1 MSDSTTENAIQG
13 YCVRC
18 KMTIDMLNPEPVWT
32 SRGQPG
38 TRGMCPECGGSVFR
52 LGASHLH
59 AGLTPPKPVTIGP
72 RGAKPKLPPNSV
84 YINYATADEET
95 AQQLADDLQKV
106 GMAVWLHDP
115 APEDVNWAG
124 GVHPAL
130 KDCTRMVVVLSET
143 ALHAPDNQQAWSFF
157 REKRKPVFIVHVD
170 TATPPDILRRSSRFD
185 VRSDY
190 RAAFRRLVQ
199 ALAE

>member
-1 MSDSTTENAIQG
+1 
-13 YCVRC
+13 
-18 KMTIDMLNPEPVWT
+18 
-32 SRGQPG
+32 
-38 TRGMCPECGGSVFR
+38 
-52 LGASHLH
+52 
-59 AGLTPPKPVTIGP
+59 
-72 RGAKPKLPPNSV
+72 V